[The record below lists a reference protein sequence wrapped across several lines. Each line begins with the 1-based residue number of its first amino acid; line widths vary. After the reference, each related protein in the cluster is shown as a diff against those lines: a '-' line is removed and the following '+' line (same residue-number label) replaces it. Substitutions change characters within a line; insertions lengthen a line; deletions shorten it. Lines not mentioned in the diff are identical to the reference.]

1 MRNIAENVRS
11 ENMIPVVR
19 ARLAMVLQREGLRV
33 TEIAA
38 ALNTTPAA
46 VVQYL
51 KGKRGRL
58 VGRPAQLD
66 RTIEALAERI
76 LQRVRSGVREG
87 VRMPELMD
95 AADQLII
102 ASKGSKMLEE
112 TTPKDN
118 RQIVDVL
125 RQRLEL
131 ELKASERCLES
142 AVKFDDQYSKLL
154 LRMIAADSMRHAD
167 VVSQIISWTELPREP
182 TLNVPKKEF
191 LDAILQI
198 EDKAGEQSLRDT
210 VKISHPVARLL
221 LEWIDADEKKH
232 ERIIGKMVHLIQGS
246 SLSIVC
252 ASLAANI
259 TCVVCCKGGG
269 SGTFY
274 NGPIFRTSSI
284 LPRSFVPHLTMSA
297 SSH

>member
-1 MRNIAENVRS
+1 
-11 ENMIPVVR
+11 MIPVVR
-19 ARLAMVLQREGLRV
+19 ARLALSLRREGLRV
-33 TEIAA
+33 KEIAA

-58 VGRPAQLD
+58 VVRPAQVD
-66 RTIEALAERI
+66 RTIDALADKV
-76 LQRVRSGVREG
+76 LQRVRSGVRDG
-87 VRMPELMD
+87 VRMAELMEV
-95 AADQLII
+95 ADQIII

-112 TTPKDN
+112 TPQK
-118 RQIVDVL
+118 REKQVVEVL

-182 TLNVPKKEF
+182 TLNVPRKEF

-246 SLSIVC
+246 
-252 ASLAANI
+252 
-259 TCVVCCKGGG
+259 T
-269 SGTFY
+269 
-274 NGPIFRTSSI
+274 
-284 LPRSFVPHLTMSA
+284 
-297 SSH
+297 

>member
-1 MRNIAENVRS
+1 MLTLLITAHSYPNIMRTLTEGVRS
-11 ENMIPVVR
+11 EHMIPVVR
-19 ARLAMVLQREGLRV
+19 ARLAMSLKRQGLRV

-58 VGRPAQLD
+58 VARPAQVD

-76 LQRVRSGVREG
+76 LQRARSGVREG
-87 VRMPELMD
+87 VRMPELME
-95 AADQLII
+95 AADQIII

-112 TTPKDN
+112 TTQRQEK
-118 RQIVDVL
+118 QIVEVL

-131 ELKASERCLES
+131 ELRASERCLDS
-142 AVKFDDQYSKLL
+142 AVKFEDQYSKLL

-198 EDKAGEQSLRDT
+198 EYKAVEQSLKDT
-210 VKISHPVARLL
+210 VKISHPIARLL
-221 LEWIDADEKKH
+221 LEWIDTDEKKH
-232 ERIIGKMVHLIQGS
+232 ERIISKMVRIIQ
-246 SLSIVC
+246 
-252 ASLAANI
+252 
-259 TCVVCCKGGG
+259 
-269 SGTFY
+269 
-274 NGPIFRTSSI
+274 TS
-284 LPRSFVPHLTMSA
+284 A
-297 SSH
+297 

>member
-1 MRNIAENVRS
+1 
-11 ENMIPVVR
+11 MIPVVR
-19 ARLAMVLQREGLRV
+19 ARLALALQREGLRV
-33 TEIAA
+33 TEIAS

-58 VGRPAQLD
+58 VSRPSQVD
-66 RTIEALAERI
+66 RTIDALAERI

-87 VRMPELMD
+87 VRMPELME

-102 ASKGSKMLEE
+102 ASRGSKMLEE
-112 TTPKDN
+112 TPQKN
-118 RQIVDVL
+118 EKQVLDVL

-131 ELKASERCLES
+131 ELRASERCLES
-142 AVKFDDQYSKLL
+142 AVKSDDQYSKLL

-182 TLNVPKKEF
+182 TLNVPKREF

-198 EDKAGEQSLRDT
+198 EDKAGEQSLKDT
-210 VKISHPVARLL
+210 VKISHPVAKLL

-232 ERIIGKMVHLIQGS
+232 ERIIGKMVRLIRG
-246 SLSIVC
+246 
-252 ASLAANI
+252 
-259 TCVVCCKGGG
+259 
-269 SGTFY
+269 
-274 NGPIFRTSSI
+274 
-284 LPRSFVPHLTMSA
+284 
-297 SSH
+297 

>member
-1 MRNIAENVRS
+1 MRNITDGVRS

-19 ARLAMVLQREGLRV
+19 ARLALSLKREGLRV

-58 VGRPAQLD
+58 VARPAQVD
-66 RTIEALAERI
+66 RTIDALADKV
-76 LQRVRSGVREG
+76 LQRIRSGVREG
-87 VRMPELMD
+87 VRMPELIE
-95 AADQLII
+95 AADQIII
-102 ASKGSKMLEE
+102 ASKGSRLLEE
-112 TTPKDN
+112 TTQK
-118 RQIVDVL
+118 REKQVVEVL

-142 AVKFDDQYSKLL
+142 AVKFGDQYSKLL

-167 VVSQIISWTELPREP
+167 VVSQIISWTELPHEL
-182 TLNVPKKEF
+182 TLNVPRKEF
-191 LDAILQI
+191 LGTIMQI

-221 LEWIDADEKKH
+221 LEWIDVDEKKH
-232 ERIIGKMVHLIQGS
+232 ERIINKMVHLLRQ
-246 SLSIVC
+246 
-252 ASLAANI
+252 
-259 TCVVCCKGGG
+259 
-269 SGTFY
+269 SG
-274 NGPIFRTSSI
+274 
-284 LPRSFVPHLTMSA
+284 A
-297 SSH
+297 

>member
-1 MRNIAENVRS
+1 MRTVPEGVRS

-19 ARLAMVLQREGLRV
+19 ARLAMSLKRQGLRV

-58 VGRPAQLD
+58 VARTAQVD
-66 RTIEALAERI
+66 RTIDALADKV

-87 VRMPELMD
+87 VRMPELME
-95 AADQLII
+95 AADQIII
-102 ASKGSKMLEE
+102 ASKGSRMLEE
-112 TTPKDN
+112 TTEK
-118 RQIVDVL
+118 REKQVVEVL

-131 ELKASERCLES
+131 ELRASERCLES

-167 VVSQIISWTELPREP
+167 VVSQIISWTELPHEP
-182 TLNVPKKEF
+182 TLNAPKKEF

-221 LEWIDADEKKH
+221 LEWIDADERKH
-232 ERIIGKMVHLIQGS
+232 ERIISKMVHLIQGS
-246 SLSIVC
+246 
-252 ASLAANI
+252 A
-259 TCVVCCKGGG
+259 
-269 SGTFY
+269 
-274 NGPIFRTSSI
+274 
-284 LPRSFVPHLTMSA
+284 
-297 SSH
+297 

>member
-1 MRNIAENVRS
+1 
-11 ENMIPVVR
+11 MIPVVR
-19 ARLAMVLQREGLRV
+19 ARLALSLKREGLRV

-58 VGRPAQLD
+58 IVRPAQVD
-66 RTIEALAERI
+66 RTIDALADKV

-87 VRMPELMD
+87 VRMPELME
-95 AADQLII
+95 AADQIII
-102 ASKGSKMLEE
+102 ASKGNKMLEE
-112 TTPKDN
+112 TTQKKEK
-118 RQIVDVL
+118 QVVEVL

-167 VVSQIISWTELPREP
+167 VVSQIISWTELPHEL
-182 TLNVPKKEF
+182 TLNVPRKEF
-191 LDAILQI
+191 LDAIMQI

-221 LEWIDADEKKH
+221 LEWIDVDEKKH
-232 ERIIGKMVHLIQGS
+232 ERIINKMVRLLRQGS
-246 SLSIVC
+246 
-252 ASLAANI
+252 A
-259 TCVVCCKGGG
+259 
-269 SGTFY
+269 
-274 NGPIFRTSSI
+274 
-284 LPRSFVPHLTMSA
+284 
-297 SSH
+297 

>member
-1 MRNIAENVRS
+1 
-11 ENMIPVVR
+11 MIPVVR
-19 ARLAMVLQREGLRV
+19 ARLALALQREGLRV
-33 TEIAA
+33 TEIAS

-58 VGRPAQLD
+58 VSRPSQVD
-66 RTIEALAERI
+66 RTIDALAERI

-87 VRMPELMD
+87 VRMPELME

-102 ASKGSKMLEE
+102 ASRGSKMLEE
-112 TTPKDN
+112 TPQKN
-118 RQIVDVL
+118 EKQVLDVL

-131 ELKASERCLES
+131 ELRASERCLES

-182 TLNVPKKEF
+182 TLNVPKREF

-198 EDKAGEQSLRDT
+198 EDKAGEQSLKDT
-210 VKISHPVARLL
+210 VKISHPVAKLL

-232 ERIIGKMVHLIQGS
+232 ERIIGKMVRLIRG
-246 SLSIVC
+246 
-252 ASLAANI
+252 
-259 TCVVCCKGGG
+259 
-269 SGTFY
+269 
-274 NGPIFRTSSI
+274 
-284 LPRSFVPHLTMSA
+284 
-297 SSH
+297 

>member
-1 MRNIAENVRS
+1 MRNIAEGVRS

-19 ARLAMVLQREGLRV
+19 ARLALSLKREGLRV

-58 VGRPAQLD
+58 VVRPAQVD
-66 RTIEALAERI
+66 RTIDALADKV
-76 LQRVRSGVREG
+76 LQRVQSGVREG
-87 VRMPELMD
+87 VRMPELME
-95 AADQLII
+95 AADQIII
-102 ASKGSKMLEE
+102 ASKGNKMLEE
-112 TTPKDN
+112 TTQNKEK
-118 RQIVDVL
+118 QVVEVL

-167 VVSQIISWTELPREP
+167 VVSQIISWTELPHEI
-182 TLNVPKKEF
+182 TLNVPRKEF
-191 LDAILQI
+191 LDAIMQI

-221 LEWIDADEKKH
+221 LEWIDVDEKKH
-232 ERIIGKMVHLIQGS
+232 ERIISKMVRLLRQGS
-246 SLSIVC
+246 
-252 ASLAANI
+252 A
-259 TCVVCCKGGG
+259 
-269 SGTFY
+269 
-274 NGPIFRTSSI
+274 
-284 LPRSFVPHLTMSA
+284 
-297 SSH
+297 

>member
-1 MRNIAENVRS
+1 MRNVAEGVRS

-19 ARLAMVLQREGLRV
+19 ARLALSLRREGLRV
-33 TEIAA
+33 KEIAA

-58 VGRPAQLD
+58 VGRTAQVD
-66 RTIEALAERI
+66 RMIDVLADRV
-76 LQRVRSGVREG
+76 LQRVRSGLREG
-87 VRMPELMD
+87 VRMAELME
-95 AADQLII
+95 AADQIVI
-102 ASKGSKMLEE
+102 ASKGRRMLEG
-112 TTPKDN
+112 TTQK
-118 RQIVDVL
+118 REKQVVEVL

-131 ELKASERCLES
+131 ELRASERCLES

-167 VVSQIISWTELPREP
+167 VVSQILSWIELPQEP
-182 TLNVPKKEF
+182 TLNLPKREF

-198 EDKAGEQSLRDT
+198 EDKAGEVSLRDA

-232 ERIIGKMVHLIQGS
+232 ERIIGKMVRLIRDS
-246 SLSIVC
+246 
-252 ASLAANI
+252 
-259 TCVVCCKGGG
+259 T
-269 SGTFY
+269 
-274 NGPIFRTSSI
+274 
-284 LPRSFVPHLTMSA
+284 
-297 SSH
+297 

>member
-1 MRNIAENVRS
+1 MRTVPEGVRS

-19 ARLAMVLQREGLRV
+19 ARLAMSLKRQGLRV

-51 KGKRGRL
+51 KGKRGKL
-58 VGRPAQLD
+58 VARPAQMD
-66 RTIEALAERI
+66 RTIDALADKV

-87 VRMPELMD
+87 VRTPELME
-95 AADQLII
+95 AADQIII
-102 ASKGSKMLEE
+102 ASKGSRMLEGMTE
-112 TTPKDN
+112 K
-118 RQIVDVL
+118 REKQVVEVL

-131 ELKASERCLES
+131 ELRASERCLES

-167 VVSQIISWTELPREP
+167 VVSQIISWAELPSEP
-182 TLNVPKKEF
+182 TMNVPKKEF

-210 VKISHPVARLL
+210 VRISHPVARLL

-232 ERIIGKMVHLIQGS
+232 ERIISKMVRVIQGS
-246 SLSIVC
+246 
-252 ASLAANI
+252 
-259 TCVVCCKGGG
+259 T
-269 SGTFY
+269 
-274 NGPIFRTSSI
+274 
-284 LPRSFVPHLTMSA
+284 
-297 SSH
+297 

>member
-1 MRNIAENVRS
+1 MRNIPESARS

-19 ARLAMVLQREGLRV
+19 ARLALSLRKEGLRV
-33 TEIAA
+33 KEIAA

-58 VGRPAQLD
+58 ATRPAQVD
-66 RTIEALAERI
+66 RTIDALADKV

-87 VRMPELMD
+87 VLMPELME
-95 AADQLII
+95 AADQIII

-112 TTPKDN
+112 TTQK
-118 RQIVDVL
+118 REKQVVEVL

-131 ELKASERCLES
+131 ELRASERCLES
-142 AVKFDDQYSKLL
+142 AMKFDDQYSKLL

-167 VVSQIISWTELPREP
+167 VVSQIISWTELPHEP

-198 EDKAGEQSLRDT
+198 EDRAGEQSLRDT

-246 SLSIVC
+246 
-252 ASLAANI
+252 
-259 TCVVCCKGGG
+259 T
-269 SGTFY
+269 
-274 NGPIFRTSSI
+274 
-284 LPRSFVPHLTMSA
+284 
-297 SSH
+297 

>member
-1 MRNIAENVRS
+1 MRTVPEGVRS

-19 ARLAMVLQREGLRV
+19 ARLAMSLKRQGLRV

-51 KGKRGRL
+51 KGKRGKL
-58 VGRPAQLD
+58 VARPAQMD
-66 RTIEALAERI
+66 RTIDALADKV

-87 VRMPELMD
+87 VRTPELME
-95 AADQLII
+95 AADQIII
-102 ASKGSKMLEE
+102 ASKGSRMLEGMTE
-112 TTPKDN
+112 K
-118 RQIVDVL
+118 REKQVVEVL

-131 ELKASERCLES
+131 ELRASERCLES

-167 VVSQIISWTELPREP
+167 VVSQIISWAELPSEP
-182 TLNVPKKEF
+182 TMNVPKKEF

-198 EDKAGEQSLRDT
+198 EDKAGEQSLRET
-210 VKISHPVARLL
+210 VRISHPVARLL

-232 ERIIGKMVHLIQGS
+232 ERIISKMVRVIQGS
-246 SLSIVC
+246 
-252 ASLAANI
+252 
-259 TCVVCCKGGG
+259 T
-269 SGTFY
+269 
-274 NGPIFRTSSI
+274 
-284 LPRSFVPHLTMSA
+284 
-297 SSH
+297 

>member
-1 MRNIAENVRS
+1 
-11 ENMIPVVR
+11 MIPVVR
-19 ARLAMVLQREGLRV
+19 ARLALSLRREGLRV
-33 TEIAA
+33 KEIAA

-58 VGRPAQLD
+58 VVRPAQID
-66 RTIEALAERI
+66 RTIDALADKV

-87 VRMPELMD
+87 VRMPELME
-95 AADQLII
+95 AADQIII

-112 TTPKDN
+112 TPQK
-118 RQIVDVL
+118 REKQVVEVL

-182 TLNVPKKEF
+182 TLNVPRKEF

-246 SLSIVC
+246 
-252 ASLAANI
+252 N
-259 TCVVCCKGGG
+259 
-269 SGTFY
+269 
-274 NGPIFRTSSI
+274 
-284 LPRSFVPHLTMSA
+284 
-297 SSH
+297 

>member
-87 VRMPELMD
+87 VRMPELME
-95 AADQLII
+95 AAHQLII
-102 ASKGSKMLEE
+102 ASEGSKMLQE
-112 TTPKDN
+112 TTTKNN
-118 RQIVDVL
+118 RQGHEAP
-125 RQRLEL
+125 RHKLEV
-131 ELKASERCLES
+131 EPKA
-142 AVKFDDQYSKLL
+142 A
-154 LRMIAADSMRHAD
+154 
-167 VVSQIISWTELPREP
+167 
-182 TLNVPKKEF
+182 
-191 LDAILQI
+191 
-198 EDKAGEQSLRDT
+198 
-210 VKISHPVARLL
+210 
-221 LEWIDADEKKH
+221 
-232 ERIIGKMVHLIQGS
+232 
-246 SLSIVC
+246 
-252 ASLAANI
+252 
-259 TCVVCCKGGG
+259 
-269 SGTFY
+269 
-274 NGPIFRTSSI
+274 
-284 LPRSFVPHLTMSA
+284 
-297 SSH
+297 

>member
-1 MRNIAENVRS
+1 MRTIPEGVRS

-19 ARLAMVLQREGLRV
+19 ARLAVSLKRQGLRV
-33 TEIAA
+33 TQIAA

-58 VGRPAQLD
+58 VARPAQVD
-66 RTIEALAERI
+66 RTIDALADKI
-76 LQRVRSGVREG
+76 LQRVRSGVTEG
-87 VRMPELMD
+87 VRMPELME
-95 AADQLII
+95 AADQMII
-102 ASKGSKMLEE
+102 ASKGNKMLEE
-112 TTPKDN
+112 TTQK
-118 RQIVDVL
+118 REKQVVEVL

-131 ELKASERCLES
+131 ELRASERCLES

-182 TLNVPKKEF
+182 TLNVPKREF

-232 ERIIGKMVHLIQGS
+232 ERIINKMVHLLRGS
-246 SLSIVC
+246 
-252 ASLAANI
+252 
-259 TCVVCCKGGG
+259 T
-269 SGTFY
+269 
-274 NGPIFRTSSI
+274 
-284 LPRSFVPHLTMSA
+284 
-297 SSH
+297 